1 MSILTVLLSYSSIGW
16 GKDTRF
22 KKGQSGNPAARSKG
36 KDKLTEPGEVFAD
49 VMAGLIPV
57 NDNGK
62 ARNISLMRA
71 FSLSEIKKALK
82 GDNAAAKRVQS
93 MVFNLLARDESNPH
107 PAADEGPD
115 QEVTR
120 DLDLLLDEIAAR
132 PASADSPEEPRDN
145 SAGRAEDGPTG
156 AKPHSGPSKSKD

>member
-1 MSILTVLLSYSSIGW
+1 MAKKKDYEVGYKKPP
-16 GKDTRF
+16 KDTRF
-22 KKGQSGNPAARSKG
+22 KKGQSGNPAGRSKG

-62 ARNISLMRA
+62 AGNISLMRA
-71 FSLSEIKKALK
+71 FFLSEIKKALK

-93 MVFNLLARDESNPH
+93 MLFNLRTRDESNPH
-107 PAADEGPD
+107 TAADEGQE

-120 DLDLLLDEIAAR
+120 DLDKLLDEIAAR
-132 PASADSPEEPRDN
+132 PGPADGPEEPRDN
-145 SAGRAEDGPTG
+145 SAERSEDGPAD
-156 AKPHSGPSKSKD
+156 AKPHSGLSKNKD